1 MYDVEAMDKLKRVLS
16 SEVSQFVD
24 QEVKIAGWVNIRRD
38 HGKLIF
44 LDLRDK
50 DGIVQVVVNPRVS
63 EEAHKTTQGVRS
75 EYVLEIIGKVN
86 KRPENAV
93 NKDIVSGTVELEATN
108 VKVIST
114 AETPPFDLTTDG
126 LDVGEETRLRYRY
139 LDLRRSRLQKN
150 LRLRSDYMQAL
161 RQALVKREFVEIE
174 TPLLSKATMEGARDF
189 IVPSR
194 YQPGKFY
201 ALPQSPQ
208 QYKQLLMVAG
218 FEKYFQF
225 PHCLRDEDPRA
236 DRGFEF
242 TQLDLEMSFVERE
255 DVINTVEA
263 VVIEAVKAVKG
274 KLKNDKFPVFTY
286 KEAMEKF
293 GSDKFDLRSEEEK
306 KDGTLAFAWVVD
318 FPFFRPVNKAE
329 ISDKF
334 DSKSKWTFTHN
345 PFSMPIQE
353 HREWFLKGENVD
365 QILATQYDLVCNGLE
380 VGGGSIRAHTPELL
394 KATYKIM
401 GYSEQQIQESIG
413 HMLEAFSYGAPPHG
427 GIALGLDRLVAL
439 LNGEASIKETMA
451 FPMTATGR
459 TAIMD
464 APAVISQEQLQELGI
479 KIGK

>member
-1 MYDVEAMDKLKRVLS
+1 MSKSKRVFS
-16 SEVSQFVD
+16 SEVHQFVD

-50 DGIVQVVVNPRVS
+50 DGITQVVVNPRVS
-63 EEAHKTTQGVRS
+63 QEAHKATQEVRP
-75 EYVLEIIGKVN
+75 EYVLEITGKVN
-86 KRPENAV
+86 QRPEGAV
-93 NKDIVSGTVELEATN
+93 NKEIISGTVELEATE
-108 VKVIST
+108 VKVISK
-114 AETPPFDLTTDG
+114 AKTPPFDLTTDG
-126 LDVGEETRLRYRY
+126 LDVGEEIRLRYRY

-150 LRLRSDYMQAL
+150 LKLRSDYMQAL
-161 RQALVKREFVEIE
+161 RQALVKKEFVEIE

-194 YQPGKFY
+194 YQLGKFY

-208 QYKQLLMVAG
+208 QYKQLLMVSG

-255 DVINTVEA
+255 DVIDTVEA
-263 VVIEAVKAVKG
+263 TVIEAVKAVKG
-274 KLKNDKFPVFTY
+274 KLQNDKFPVFTY
-286 KEAMEKF
+286 KEAMEKY

-306 KDGTLAFAWVVD
+306 KDKTLAFAWVID
-318 FPFFRPVNKAE
+318 FPFFRPVKKEE

-345 PFSMPIQE
+345 PFSMPIPE
-353 HREWFLKGENVD
+353 HREWLLKGENVD
-365 QILATQYDLVCNGLE
+365 QILTTQYDLVCNGME

-401 GYSEQQIQESIG
+401 GYSNQQIQESIG

-427 GIALGLDRLVAL
+427 GIALGLDRFVAL
-439 LNGEASIKETMA
+439 LAGEASIKETMA

-464 APAVISQEQLQELGI
+464 APALVSDEQLKELGI
-479 KIGK
+479 KIVK

>member
-1 MYDVEAMDKLKRVLS
+1 MKLKRVLS
-16 SEVSQFVD
+16 SQVHEFVD
-24 QEVKIAGWVNIRRD
+24 QEVIIAGWVNIRRD

-63 EEAHKTTQGVRS
+63 EEAHKATQEVRS
-75 EYVLEIIGKVN
+75 EYVLEITGKVN
-86 KRPENAV
+86 KRPDGAI
-93 NKDIVSGTVELEATN
+93 NKDIISGTVELEATS
-108 VKVIST
+108 VKVIS
-114 AETPPFDLTTDG
+114 ASETPPFDLTTDG
-126 LDVGEETRLRYRY
+126 LDVGEELRLRYRY
-139 LDLRRSRLQKN
+139 LDLRRGRLQKN
-150 LRLRSDYMQAL
+150 IRLRSDYTQAL
-161 RQALVKREFVEIE
+161 RQALVKKEFVEIE

-218 FEKYFQF
+218 FERYFQF

-255 DVINTVEA
+255 DVINTVEE

-274 KLKNDKFPVFTY
+274 KLQKDKFPVYTY

-293 GSDKFDLRSEEEK
+293 GSDKFDLRTDEEK
-306 KDGTLAFAWVVD
+306 KDGTLAFAWVID
-318 FPFFRPVNKAE
+318 FPFFRPVKKDE

-334 DSKSKWTFTHN
+334 DSKSQWTFTHN
-345 PFSMPIQE
+345 PFSMPIPE
-353 HREWFLKGENVD
+353 HKEWFLKGENVG
-365 QILATQYDLVCNGLE
+365 QILTTQYDLVCNGLE
-380 VGGGSIRAHTPELL
+380 AGGGSIRAHTPELL

-401 GYSEQQIQESIG
+401 GYSESQIQESIG
-413 HMLEAFSYGAPPHG
+413 HMLEAFAFGAPPHG

-439 LNGEASIKETMA
+439 LNGENSIKEVMA

-464 APAVISQEQLQELGI
+464 APATVSEEQLKELGI
-479 KIGK
+479 KFGK

>member
-1 MYDVEAMDKLKRVLS
+1 MYYVEAMNKSSRVLS
-16 SEVSQFVD
+16 SKAHEFAGDVATI
-24 QEVKIAGWVNIRRD
+24 KGWVRIRRD

-44 LDLRDK
+44 LDIRDR
-50 DGIVQVVVNPRVS
+50 DGIIQVVVNPRIS
-63 EEAHKTTQGVRS
+63 EEAHKVAQELRPEFV
-75 EYVLEIIGKVN
+75 VEITGNVN

-93 NKDIVSGTVELEATN
+93 NKDIVSGTVEIEATEI
-108 VKVIST
+108 KILGS
-114 AETPPFDLTTDG
+114 AETPPFDITTDG
-126 LDVGEETRLRYRY
+126 LDVNEETRLKYRY
-139 LDLRRSRLQKN
+139 LDLRRNRMQKN
-150 LRLRSDYMQAL
+150 IRLRSDCMQAF
-161 RQALVKREFVEIE
+161 RQALIKKEFVEIE

-218 FEKYFQF
+218 FERYFQF

-242 TQLDLEMSFVERE
+242 TQLDLEMSFVARE
-255 DVINTVEA
+255 DVMETVEN
-263 VVIEAVKAVKG
+263 VVVETVKAVKG
-274 KLKNDKFPVFTY
+274 KLKSDKFPVFTY
-286 KEAMEKF
+286 KEAIEKF
-293 GSDKFDLRSEEEK
+293 GADKFDLRTDEEK
-306 KDGTLAFAWVVD
+306 KDGTLAFAWVID
-318 FPFFRPVNKAE
+318 FPFFRPVSKTE

-345 PFSMPIQE
+345 PFSMPISE
-353 HREWFLKGENVD
+353 HKEWFLKGENVG
-365 QILATQYDLVCNGLE
+365 QIITTQYDLVCNGLE

-413 HMLEAFSYGAPPHG
+413 HMLEAFSYGTPPHG
-427 GIALGLDRLVAL
+427 GIALGLDRLVAIL
-439 LNGEASIKETMA
+439 GGESSIKEVTA

-464 APAVISQEQLQELGI
+464 APAEVSDEQLRELKI
-479 KIGK
+479 KIG